1 MNENEK
7 RIFVRNIVIIG
18 VISLAIGYLLGMIF
32 IPKEKHT
39 PTKEPLCT
47 CPEVKPCPPVKPAP
61 QCPGIVPR
69 PIHTPLKKVKQ
80 SAGGL
85 TRKQKLKI
93 SKEYFKEERK

>member
-1 MNENEK
+1 MKKE
-7 RIFVRNIVIIG
+7 IFEGSKTLAQLAMIALFAIALGYIIG
-18 VISLAIGYLLGMIF
+18 IIF
-32 IPKEKHT
+32 PLKEKEST
-39 PTKEPLCT
+39 P
-47 CPEVKPCPPVKPAP
+47 VKPCPEVKPAP